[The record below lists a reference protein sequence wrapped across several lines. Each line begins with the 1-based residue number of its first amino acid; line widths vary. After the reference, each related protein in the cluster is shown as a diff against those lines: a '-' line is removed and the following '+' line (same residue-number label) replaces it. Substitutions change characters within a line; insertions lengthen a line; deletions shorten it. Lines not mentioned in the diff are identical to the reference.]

1 MIPVLCGAATLMGM
15 NANAFQED
23 GCFAASV
30 ISADQNGTSVSA
42 DRSITSNALGAPDKN
57 NEAGGFYSLGKG
69 GSITLQ
75 LGGAVFNQPG
85 PDLRIFETSFSGD
98 DCGKSD
104 DETAM
109 IEVSEFGGLW
119 VSLGEI
125 CRDGT
130 VDFDGMPLAFAS
142 QIRITDTTTNGGD
155 GYDVDGVMAIN
166 GCIDLDDENLCFA
179 SSVVE
184 GSFMQGL
191 TKKDKAVPAD
201 RSDATKALGEPEY
214 VYIRNNET
222 FVSLGY
228 GGSIIL
234 GFDGVI
240 YDEPGNDLLV
250 VETTGTGVN
259 SGASPAWVETAEI
272 LVSHDNVAYYS
283 VGFANKFEAAQ
294 IDIADAVDED
304 GNPVVLE
311 FIRTVKVQDVTP
323 TSSISDDAY
332 DLDGIVALNG
342 CSEEPNEDPELCANF
357 NIFYADNPVGGDDPS
372 TLYRVVF
379 EDGEAKLVFLSDL
392 DFRAHIAYDTDKD
405 KIYAVN
411 NNGSGFDTIDPS
423 TGISSGYT
431 AFDMNLGGTP
441 TAVYFE
447 GNVFFGSNTGKIVSY
462 NLESGN
468 MDLVAEDLP
477 ISGGDLIV
485 NGGDLYLAT
494 RSGNKLWLIEDGTP
508 MNALSIPAKVNGLAI
523 LNDGGILMANADQSG
538 FNILNSD
545 GMDTDTDIPVTL
557 NGESFKLRNGDLA
570 SGCNNSNNQE
580 PGDDCLNFDYYYV
593 DIPVSKKDP
602 TTLYKVNFTG
612 GSAEL
617 SIVSELDNRPHIA
630 FNPEANQ
637 IYAVRENGSGFETID
652 AATNSSLGFT
662 SFPFSAKSVT
672 AVAYSNNILYIGSDK
687 LNEVFEY
694 NITDNTLN
702 SIAKDVPVQGGDLV
716 VVGDELYLA
725 TKQGGGTWYLISEGN
740 AINAVDIPSNVNG
753 ATTTADGTILFAN
766 FGADAFKELTADG
779 IVEIPVFL
787 NGESFKFRHGDLGS
801 GCTAPDT
808 QEPCNPEVVNGGFEL
823 ENTFA
828 GGFSFVPQDDVPGWS
843 TKAPVTT
850 IEIQKSGLIDGNASN
865 SGDFHFELN
874 GDGLNNIYQEI
885 CTTPGE
891 NIAIRFAHK
900 KRRAN
905 GTDKMELYLGGDLS
919 SIESNTA
926 IPYIANANMEW
937 NNNVFVYNVPAGQTS
952 TFVYFKAVSG
962 TNNTVGN
969 LLDDISVEPTFSPAT
984 DMDALLAALAN
995 EEQSEVLAEISMYPV
1010 PAKNRLN
1017 VKLTNRVSAT
1027 VSYEIVSILGQSF
1040 NRGSV
1045 EAKSGQTEINAD
1057 ISNLADGTYF
1067 FVLNANGNTTAK
1079 QFVKAAR

>member
-30 ISADQNGTSVSA
+30 ISADQNGSSVSA

-98 DCGKSD
+98 DCGRSD

-109 IEVSEFGGLW
+109 VEVSEFGGLW

-130 VDFDGMPLAFAS
+130 VDFDGMPLAFAG
-142 QIRITDTTTNGGD
+142 QIRITDTTVNGGD

-228 GGSIIL
+228 GGSIVL

-250 VETTGTGVN
+250 VETTGTGAN
-259 SGASPAWVETAEI
+259 AGASPAWVETAEI
-272 LVSHDNVAYYS
+272 FVSQDNVAYYS

-294 IDIADAVDED
+294 LDIADAVDDE

-311 FIRTVKVQDVTP
+311 FIRNVKVQDVTP
-323 TSSISDDAY
+323 TSSISGDAY

-342 CSEEPNEDPELCANF
+342 CSMDPFEDPEVCNNF
-357 NIFYADNPVGGDDPS
+357 DYFIADKKSGENLKIYAAKAVAGNAVLTMVTEREEPVS
-372 TLYRVVF
+372 
-379 EDGEAKLVFLSDL
+379 
-392 DFRAHIAYDTDKD
+392 IAYDEFTNTLYGINAAGT
-405 KIYAVN
+405 KIEKINPVNGASEGSIAVDPGVGSAVFSAVFKNGFLYA
-411 NNGSGFDTIDPS
+411 GSGTKNQIVKIGPDGSYDVVIT
-423 TGISSGYT
+423 
-431 AFDMNLGGTP
+431 GTP
-441 TAVYFE
+441 
-447 GNVFFGSNTGKIVSY
+447 I
-462 NLESGN
+462 
-468 MDLVAEDLP
+468 
-477 ISGGDLIV
+477 
-485 NGGDLYLAT
+485 NGGDLAFIGDDLYFSTKDGDDLFKVIGGDAT
-494 RSGNKLWLIEDGTP
+494 DVG
-508 MNALSIPAKVNGLAI
+508 SIPANVHGVSATPDGNFASVAKNSSAIQFLDTEGNVTSSLPATFNGMTFTFT
-523 LNDGGILMANADQSG
+523 DGDMTG
-538 FNILNSD
+538 
-545 GMDTDTDIPVTL
+545 
-557 NGESFKLRNGDLA
+557 
-570 SGCNNSNNQE
+570 GCNIPNNE
-580 PGDDCLNFDYYYV
+580 DPGDECLNFDYYYV

-602 TTLYKVNFTG
+602 TNLYKVNFTG
-612 GSAEL
+612 ESAEL
-617 SIVSELDNRPHIA
+617 SFVTELVNRPHIA
-630 FNPEANQ
+630 FNPETNQ

-740 AINAVDIPSNVNG
+740 AINPVDIPSNVNG

-766 FGADAFKELTADG
+766 FGADAFKELTEDG
-779 IVEIPVFL
+779 VVEIPVFL

-808 QEPCNPEVVNGGFEL
+808 QEPCNPELVNGGFEL

-1067 FVLNANGNTTAK
+1067 FVLNANGNTTTK